1 MELTKFNK
9 YIILFLIIWGEADII
24 NRLAIGLFGNN
35 WISIVCG
42 FVALFPASLF
52 IAKEFKIYKNAKE
65 E

>member
-9 YIILFLIIWGEADII
+9 YIILFLIIWGEVDII
-24 NRLAIGLFGNN
+24 NRVTVSLVGDNL
-35 WISIVCG
+35 ISAVIG
-42 FVALFPASLF
+42 FVVIFPASLF